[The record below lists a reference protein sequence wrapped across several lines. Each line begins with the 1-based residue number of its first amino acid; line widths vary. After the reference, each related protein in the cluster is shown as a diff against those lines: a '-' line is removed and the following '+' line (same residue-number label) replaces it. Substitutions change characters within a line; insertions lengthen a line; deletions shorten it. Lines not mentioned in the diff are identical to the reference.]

1 MTQPNLKPWCYWMI
15 ECCDYEGFACMAH
28 SAEGRVFECTFSK
41 EGPWCDR
48 GKGWDGRDYQK
59 PIHPE
64 GGGVCEDYESMEEA
78 VAKKLMEN
86 R

>member
-1 MTQPNLKPWCYWMI
+1 MTQPGLKPWCSWMI
-15 ECCDYEGFACMAH
+15 KCCDFEGFACMAH
-28 SAEGRVFECTFSK
+28 AASARVFECTFSK
-41 EGPWCDR
+41 DGPWCER
-48 GKGWDGRDYQK
+48 GKSWNGMDIRK
-59 PIHPE
+59 PIHPI